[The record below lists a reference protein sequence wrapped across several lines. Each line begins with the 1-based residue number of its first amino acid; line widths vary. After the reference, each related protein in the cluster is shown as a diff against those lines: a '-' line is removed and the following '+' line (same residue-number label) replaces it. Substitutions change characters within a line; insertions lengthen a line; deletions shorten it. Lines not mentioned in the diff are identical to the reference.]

1 MTQILRF
8 RKSERLLHWAIAVPF
23 LVCFVTAV
31 VLIAAYNPDPQRPY
45 RSFFA
50 VAHRASGVAFILL
63 PILAVVKSKGDWR
76 IHFQNIRQAW
86 AWTLQDVK
94 WLAMMGLAAM
104 PPRFRL
110 PEQGKFNAAE
120 KINFMTLLGT
130 YPLYIA
136 TGLLIWLTHGAFL
149 AWVVHFAMA
158 VVAAPL
164 ILGHIFMAT
173 VNPETRIGLSGMISG
188 FVDRQWARH
197 HYAHWYRE
205 HYGELERGPA
215 VPAALDEVLSERH
228 GAAVQRDIPPK
239 IAAAQ
244 PGAGAAAATVDDQT
258 LNLQP

>member
-23 LVCFVTAV
+23 LVCYATAI
-31 VLIAAYNPDPQRPY
+31 VLIVRYNPDPQRPY
-45 RSFFA
+45 RQVFA
-50 VAHRASGVAFILL
+50 LAHRISGVAFILL
-63 PILAVVKSKGDWR
+63 PVLAVVKSKGDWR

-94 WLAMMGLAAM
+94 WLTMMGLAAM
-104 PPRFRL
+104 SPRFRL

-136 TGLLIWLTHGAFL
+136 TGLVIWLTHGAFL

-158 VVAAPL
+158 LVATPL

-173 VNPETRIGLSGMISG
+173 VNPETRVGLSGMISG

-205 HYGELERGPA
+205 HYGQLDRGPA
-215 VPAALDEVLSERH
+215 LPAALETVLSETP
-228 GAAVQRDIPPK
+228 GAA
-239 IAAAQ
+239 
-244 PGAGAAAATVDDQT
+244 PGATAAPAAAAATEAPAPEPAITVQA
-258 LNLQP
+258 

>member
-23 LVCFVTAV
+23 LVCYVTAI
-31 VLIAAYNPDPQRPY
+31 VLVAGYNPDPQRPY
-45 RSFFA
+45 RQVFA
-50 VAHRASGVAFILL
+50 AVHRVSGVAFILL

-86 AWTLQDVK
+86 LWTLQDVR

-104 PPRFRL
+104 SPRFRL

-158 VVAAPL
+158 VVATPL

-173 VNPETRIGLSGMISG
+173 VNPETRVGLSGMISG

-215 VPAALDEVLSERH
+215 LPAALEEVLSERPGTAAREEKHH
-228 GAAVQRDIPPK
+228 GAAV
-239 IAAAQ
+239 AAESA
-244 PGAGAAAATVDDQT
+244 PVASAEEPSLPIRA
-258 LNLQP
+258 